1 MACFSRNGWKKAI
14 TFWSLSFIDVICPIC
29 VYKKAEIETTMNLAV
44 DCMAK
49 KNRPKCMLQAW
60 PNKPCTGPL
69 LLADQRE
76 TKLYWNSENVLQGL
90 QGNRIASLVKYGVK
104 NLILEENKFEAR
116 IMLKRINFER
126 MSRRLSNADAHL
138 QRKHARV
145 AMTLTSRQHWW
156 RSRDCA
162 ESTCWRALRFCL
174 QLIKVASKD
183 SFSSLFGSSERG
195 SGLWGPWNLL
205 WVLRKTCASGG
216 RSILC
221 RSVRQSHS
229 KPGQKAEQKFEGNRV
244 I

>member
-90 QGNRIASLVKYGVK
+90 QGNRIASFVKYGVK
-104 NLILEENKFEAR
+104 NVILEENKFEAR

-126 MSRRLSNADAHL
+126 MSRRLSNADPHL

-156 RSRDCA
+156 RSCDCA

-183 SFSSLFGSSERG
+183 SRLCSVQVSEARGCGGHETYCEFWGKRVPQAEGAFSVDLFVNRTQ
-195 SGLWGPWNLL
+195 NLA
-205 WVLRKTCASGG
+205 KK
-216 RSILC
+216 RS
-221 RSVRQSHS
+221 RS
-229 KPGQKAEQKFEGNRV
+229 
-244 I
+244 